1 MKNIG
6 RALSESFSRRPPWH
20 YLVVFV
26 LALLLAPALHAA
38 TAVSGGIA
46 VSMMGDTT
54 VIDQITQALKI
65 VFNEPFFDNVVA
77 DSEFGDAFEEGG
89 GIKYDETTGGRYVE
103 NLHELAWPAG
113 VGARLEDDYIPVADG
128 AEYANSQVFLK
139 RIMGTIQMSS
149 AVMDRVRTNE
159 GAYLDYMERALP
171 LLQKRVTSERDRM
184 ILGWGYAVK
193 ARVAAISAYDT
204 PVAGQFQ
211 VTVDRS
217 MGIDGYTEAPLQ
229 FLRGERSVFT
239 ASLAAPIA
247 MRNPGSTQS
256 ARVKNNQIQS
266 NIITYEGASAL
277 QAAIQVD
284 DYIGSG
290 DGSGYSFPAGSP
302 AETKEITGVLA
313 AVDDG
318 DIVSTYMNLPRANEE
333 YWQGNM
339 IDSQAAPF
347 AGSMTEG
354 LLVYADRINTV
365 NGAGKIDMIICNRI
379 AEEQYWNSLKQD
391 RQIVNPQ
398 GTYEGGKDQLWIRL
412 NGRRLMIQVARKIP
426 TQIAFGLERDTFKC
440 FRLREWFW
448 DDRTGSMWNRVVDST
463 GQKSAYFATGY
474 FWEELFCGA
483 PAKNFR
489 INNLLAS
496 PA

>member
-1 MKNIG
+1 MEKLKHSLG
-6 RALSESFSRRPPWH
+6 ESVRRISPLT
-20 YLVVFV
+20 LVVWALMAITAIFHPPI
-26 LALLLAPALHAA
+26 LAAGPLVPHVA
-38 TAVSGGIA
+38 
-46 VSMMGDTT
+46 DTT
-54 VIDQITQALKI
+54 LIDQITQALKI

-193 ARVAAISAYDT
+193 ARVAAISAYNS
-204 PVAGQFQ
+204 PAAGQFQ

-239 ASLAAPIA
+239 PSLAAPIA
-247 MRNPGSTQS
+247 LDNPGSTQS
-256 ARVKNNQIQS
+256 GRVKNVQIQT
-266 NIITYEGASAL
+266 NVVTYEGAQAL
-277 QAAIQVD
+277 HDAINVD
-284 DYIGSG
+284 DYIGAG
-290 DGSGYSFPAGSP
+290 DGSGYSFPAGNP

-313 AVDDG
+313 AVDGG
-318 DIVSTYMNLPRANEE
+318 DLVSTYMNLPRANEE

-347 AGSMTEG
+347 SGTMTES
-354 LLVYADRINTV
+354 LLVYADRVNTV
-365 NGAGKIDMIICNRI
+365 NGAGKIDMIICNRV
-379 AEEQYWNSLKQD
+379 AEEQYWQSLKQD

-463 GQKSAYFATGY
+463 GFKSAYFATGY

-489 INNLLAS
+489 LNNLLSS

>member
-1 MKNIG
+1 MRNRIFGAHSPFKLLMLGLAIA
-6 RALSESFSRRPPWH
+6 ALSLFHPSAAFAAPGA
-20 YLVVFV
+20 FV
-26 LALLLAPALHAA
+26 AL
-38 TAVSGGIA
+38 GE
-46 VSMMGDTT
+46 TT
-54 VIDQITQALKI
+54 LIDQITQALKI

-193 ARVAAISAYDT
+193 ARVAAVSAYNT
-204 PVAGQFQ
+204 PNAGQFQ
-211 VTVDRS
+211 ITVDRS
-217 MGIDGYTEAPLQ
+217 MGIDGYSEAPLQ

-239 ASLAAPIA
+239 PSLAAPIA
-247 MRNPGSTQS
+247 LDNPGATQS
-256 ARVKNNQIQS
+256 ARVKNNQIQT
-266 NIITYEGASAL
+266 NVITYEGTQAL
-277 QAAIQVD
+277 RDAISVN
-284 DYIGSG
+284 DYIGAG

-339 IDSQAAPF
+339 IDSQSAPF
-347 AGSMTEG
+347 SGSMTES

-365 NGAGKIDMIICNRI
+365 NGAGKIDMLICNRI
-379 AEEQYWNSLKQD
+379 AEEQYWQSLKQD

-489 INNLLAS
+489 INNLLSS

>member
-1 MKNIG
+1 MRN
-6 RALSESFSRRPPWH
+6 RLR
-20 YLVVFV
+20 
-26 LALLLAPALHAA
+26 LAQSPLQLLLLSLAIVCAALFHPAVTLAAPVAGVA
-38 TAVSGGIA
+38 
-46 VSMMGDTT
+46 MGDTT
-54 VIDQITQALKI
+54 LISQITEALKI

-113 VGARLEDDYIPVADG
+113 VGARLEDDYIPVAQA

-184 ILGWGYAVK
+184 LIGWGYAVK
-193 ARVAAISAYDT
+193 AQVDTISSYNT

-211 VTVDRS
+211 VVVNNA
-217 MGIDGYTEAPLQ
+217 MGVSGYTDAALQ
-229 FLRGERSVFT
+229 FLRGETSVFT
-239 ASLAAPIA
+239 ASLSAPISLDNA
-247 MRNPGSTQS
+247 GSGQAAQVSNVQIQTDTITYTGVQALHDAINPG
-256 ARVKNNQIQS
+256 
-266 NIITYEGASAL
+266 
-277 QAAIQVD
+277 
-284 DYIGSG
+284 DYIAAG
-290 DGSGYSFPAGSP
+290 DASGYSFPAGSP

-339 IDSQAAPF
+339 IDAQAAPF
-347 AGSMTEG
+347 AGTMTEA

-365 NGAGKIDMIICNRI
+365 NGSGKIDFLICNRI
-379 AEEQYWNSLKQD
+379 AEEQYWQSLKQD

-412 NGRRLMIQVARKIP
+412 NGRRLQIQVARKLP

-489 INNLLAS
+489 LNNLLAS

>member
-1 MKNIG
+1 MGKRIFG
-6 RALSESFSRRPPWH
+6 AHSPLQ
-20 YLVVFV
+20 LLM
-26 LALLLAPALHAA
+26 LALAIVCASLFHPAVALAAP
-38 TAVSGGIA
+38 TVAVA
-46 VSMMGDTT
+46 MGDTT
-54 VIDQITQALKI
+54 LISQITEALKI

-89 GIKYDETTGGRYVE
+89 GIKTDETTGGRYVE

-113 VGARLEDDYIPVADG
+113 VGARLEDDYLPVADA
-128 AEYANSQVFLK
+128 AEYANSQVYLK
-139 RIMGTIQMSS
+139 RVMGTIQMSS

-184 ILGWGYAVK
+184 LLGWGYAVK
-193 ARVAAISAYDT
+193 GRVKSISAYNT
-204 PVAGQFQ
+204 PIAGQFQ
-211 VTVDRS
+211 VVVDRT
-217 MGIDGYTEAPLQ
+217 MGVDGYTDTALQ
-229 FLRGERSVFT
+229 FLRGERNVFT
-239 ASLAAPIA
+239 PSLAAAIA
-247 MRNPGSTQS
+247 LDNAGSNQS
-256 ARVKNNQIQS
+256 ARVKNVQIQTS
-266 NIITYEGASAL
+266 TITYEGVQAL
-277 QAAIQVD
+277 HDAINVD
-284 DYIGSG
+284 DYIGPG
-290 DGSGYSFPAGSP
+290 DGSGYSFPAGNP
-302 AETKEITGVLA
+302 AQTKEITGVLA

-318 DIVSTYMNLPRANEE
+318 DIVATYMNLPRANEE

-339 IDSQAAPF
+339 IDAQAAPF
-347 AGSMTEG
+347 SGSMTEG

-365 NGAGKIDMIICNRI
+365 NGGGKIDWLCVNRI
-379 AEEQYWNSLKQD
+379 AEEQYWQSLKQD

-398 GTYEGGKDQLWIRL
+398 GTYEGGKDQLYIRL
-412 NGRRLMIQVARKIP
+412 NGRRLLLQVARKQP

-448 DDRTGSMWNRVVDST
+448 DDRTGSIWNRVIDST
-463 GQKSAYFATGY
+463 GYKSAYFATGY

-489 INNLLAS
+489 INNLLTS

>member
-1 MKNIG
+1 MKM
-6 RALSESFSRRPPWH
+6 FSRSAANGRT
-20 YLVVFV
+20 
-26 LALLLAPALHAA
+26 LLAFCAVLLVAVVASFMHPSAALAA
-38 TAVSGGIA
+38 PVAGV
-46 VSMMGDTT
+46 VMGDTT
-54 VIDQITQALKI
+54 LIDQITQALKI

-113 VGARLEDDYIPVADG
+113 VGARLEDDYIPVADA

-139 RIMGTIQMSS
+139 RVMGTIQMSS
-149 AVMDRVRTNE
+149 AVMDRVRTHE

-171 LLQKRVTSERDRM
+171 LLQKRVTTERDRM
-184 ILGWGYAVK
+184 LIGWGYAVK
-193 ARVAAISAYDT
+193 ARVKSISSYNT
-204 PVAGQFQ
+204 PNAGQFQ
-211 VTVDRS
+211 VVVDRAL
-217 MGIDGYTEAPLQ
+217 GVDGYTEAPLQ

-239 ASLAAPIA
+239 SSLSAPITLENA
-247 MRNPGSTQS
+247 GPNQS
-256 ARVKNNQIQS
+256 ARVKNVEIQTS
-266 NIITYEGASAL
+266 TITYEGVQAL
-277 QAAIQVD
+277 HDAIQVN
-284 DYIGSG
+284 DYIGAG

-318 DIVSTYMNLPRANEE
+318 DIVQTYMNLPRDNEE

-339 IDSQAAPF
+339 IDAQSAPF
-347 AGSMTEG
+347 SGTCTEA

-365 NGAGKIDMIICNRI
+365 NGGGKIDFLILNRV
-379 AEEQYWNSLKQD
+379 AEEQYWESLKQD
-391 RQIVNPQ
+391 RQFVNPQ
-398 GTYEGGKDQLWIRL
+398 GTYEGGKDMLYIRL
-412 NGRRLMIQVARKIP
+412 NGRRLQLQVARKLP
-426 TQIAFGLERDTFKC
+426 TQIAFGLQRDTFKC

-463 GQKSAYFATGY
+463 GQKSAYFGTGY

-483 PAKNFR
+483 PAKNLR
-489 INNLLAS
+489 INNLLTS

>member
-1 MKNIG
+1 MRNRHYGG
-6 RALSESFSRRPPWH
+6 RSPLVLLAVLAMALLSVFHPPAA
-20 YLVVFV
+20 LAAPTVFV
-26 LALLLAPALHAA
+26 A
-38 TAVSGGIA
+38 
-46 VSMMGDTT
+46 MGDTT
-54 VIDQITQALKI
+54 LIDQITQALKI

-184 ILGWGYAVK
+184 ILGWGFAVK
-193 ARVAAISAYDT
+193 ARVNAISAYNT

-239 ASLAAPIA
+239 PSLAAPIA
-247 MRNPGSTQS
+247 LDNPGSTQS
-256 ARVKNNQIQS
+256 ARVKNVQIQT
-266 NIITYEGASAL
+266 NVITYEGAQAL
-277 QAAIQVD
+277 HDAINVN
-284 DYIGSG
+284 DYIGPG
-290 DGSGYSFPAGSP
+290 DGSGYSFPAGNP

-313 AVDDG
+313 AVDGG
-318 DIVSTYMNLPRANEE
+318 DIVATYMNLPRANEE

-347 AGSMTEG
+347 SGTMTES

-365 NGAGKIDMIICNRI
+365 NGAGKIDLLICNRV
-379 AEEQYWNSLKQD
+379 AEEQYWQSLKQD

-426 TQIAFGLERDTFKC
+426 VQIALGLERDTFKC

-489 INNLLAS
+489 INNLLSS

>member
-1 MKNIG
+1 MKILRG
-6 RALSESFSRRPPWH
+6 FAGKLRFPPPYLIIVWALMLFAALAHPAGVMAAPLAH
-20 YLVVFV
+20 PV
-26 LALLLAPALHAA
+26 L
-38 TAVSGGIA
+38 
-46 VSMMGDTT
+46 MGDTT
-54 VIDQITQALKI
+54 VISQITEALKI

-113 VGARLEDDYIPVADG
+113 VGARLEDDYIPVADA
-128 AEYANSQVFLK
+128 AEYANSRVYLK
-139 RIMGTIQMSS
+139 RVMGTIQMSS

-171 LLQKRVTSERDRM
+171 LLQKRVTTERDRM
-184 ILGWGYAVK
+184 LLGWGYAVK
-193 ARVAAISAYDT
+193 ARISAVSAYNT

-217 MGIDGYTEAPLQ
+217 MGVTGYTDAPMQ
-229 FLRGERSVFT
+229 FLRGERNVFT
-239 ASLAAPIA
+239 SSLAAPIA
-247 MRNPGSTQS
+247 LRNAGANQS
-256 ARVKNNQIQS
+256 ARLKNVQIMD
-266 NIITYEGASAL
+266 NLLTYEGAAGL
-277 QAAIQVD
+277 QAVLAAN

-290 DGSGYSFPAGSP
+290 DGAGYSFPAGNP

-318 DIVSTYMNLPRANEE
+318 DIVSTYMNLPRANED

-339 IDSQAAPF
+339 IDAQAAPF
-347 AGSMTEG
+347 SGLLTEG

-365 NGAGKIDMIICNRI
+365 NGAGKIDFLIVNRVG
-379 AEEQYWNSLKQD
+379 EEQYWNSLKTD
-391 RQIVNPQ
+391 RQIVNPA
-398 GTYEGGKDQLWIRL
+398 GTYEGGKDRLYIRL
-412 NGRRLMIQVARKIP
+412 NGRRLMLQVARKQP
-426 TQIAFGLERDTFKC
+426 TQIAFGLQRDTFKC

-448 DDRTGSMWNRVVDST
+448 DDRTGSIWNRVVDST
-463 GQKSAYFATGY
+463 GYKSAYFATGY

-489 INNLLAS
+489 INGLLTT
-496 PA
+496 PQ